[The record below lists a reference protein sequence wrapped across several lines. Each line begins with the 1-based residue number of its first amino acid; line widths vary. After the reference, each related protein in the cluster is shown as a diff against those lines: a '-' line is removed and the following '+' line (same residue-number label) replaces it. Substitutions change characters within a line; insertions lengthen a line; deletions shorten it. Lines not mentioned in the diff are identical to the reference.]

1 MQENR
6 SFDNYFGMLAD
17 YRRRNGFAN
26 ADQIDGLPA
35 TASNPGFTLTGQL
48 DPANPIAAFHSP
60 SVCTDNLSGTW
71 NEAHRNRNFVHPS
84 APDPA
89 PLDGFV
95 AEAAN
100 WARNNAGVDINGK
113 RAMAFFTENEIPFY
127 YALASNFAISDRY
140 FCSLMTHTQPNRMYL
155 LAGSS
160 YGKITSLKNYPPPLN
175 QAVDAKTIFDL
186 CNENN
191 ISWKIY
197 SHGRAAHPTTF
208 TYLQLFKSYA
218 AMGGASNPKIVDGG
232 QFATDCQN
240 GQLPQFSLIEIVPEG
255 LDEHPGNNLQDGAA
269 VVATYFRSLMNSP
282 SWAKS
287 AMILCY
293 DEHGACFDHVSPP
306 PAIAPDDI
314 APQFITPFD
323 IPVGFDSYGFR
334 VPFVM
339 VSPWSRKNFVSHV
352 VNDHTSILKLI
363 ETRFKMP
370 ALTRRDAAAND
381 LTDMFDFSAPS
392 FATPPTLPDPVHT
405 GVCNK
410 ALLL

>member
-17 YRRRNGFAN
+17 YRRRNGFPN
-26 ADQIDGLPA
+26 ADDIDGLPSN
-35 TASNPGFTLTGQL
+35 ASNPGFITGGKL

-60 SVCTDNLSGTW
+60 SVCTDNLSSTW
-71 NEAHRNRNFVHPS
+71 NESHRNRNFVHP
-84 APDPA
+84 AAADPA

-100 WARNNAGVDINGK
+100 WARNNGGVDINGK
-113 RAMAFFTENEIPFY
+113 RAMAFFTEKEIPFY

-140 FCSLMTHTQPNRMYL
+140 FCSLLTHTQPNRMYL
-155 LAGSS
+155 LAASS

-175 QAVDAKTIFDL
+175 QAVDGKTIFDL

-191 ISWKIY
+191 VSWKIY
-197 SHGRAAHPTTF
+197 SHGRATHPSTF

-218 AMGGASNPKIVDGG
+218 AMGGAKNPNIVDGG

-240 GQLPQFSLIEIVPEG
+240 GTLPQFSLIEIVPEG

-269 VVATYFRSLMNSP
+269 VSATYFKALMDSP

-287 AMILCY
+287 AMILTY
-293 DEHGACFDHVSPP
+293 DEHGACYDHVPP
-306 PAIAPDDI
+306 PAAVTPDDI
-314 APQFITPFD
+314 APQYLTPFD
-323 IPVGFDSYGFR
+323 VPVGFDSYGFR

-339 VSPWSRKNFVSHV
+339 VSPWSRKSFVSHV

-370 ALTRRDAAAND
+370 ALTRRDAAASD
-381 LTDMFDFSAPS
+381 LTDMFDFSAPA
-392 FATPPTLPDPVHT
+392 FATPPNLPDPVHT